1 MQSLSESRYAERNLL
16 AFPGRKDTTVALPQD
31 LREEIVRT
39 FHTRGSIPEESEL
52 MRNIARPKRFPDN
65 VPGQFRTPL
74 PYGKRSSS

>member
-1 MQSLSESRYAERNLL
+1 M
-16 AFPGRKDTTVALPQD
+16 ALPQD
-31 LREEIVRT
+31 LREEIVLT

-52 MRNIARPKRFPDN
+52 MRSIARPKRFPDN